1 MGKSMVPRLLMAAF
15 ACALA
20 ACGPR
25 GEAAKGQAP
34 QSLAE
39 ALSCENEQGFAQTI
53 CAHPQLSVLDGQI
66 REALI
71 AQAGSVSDAG
81 AQMLAESQR
90 RWLEA
95 QRVDCGVI
103 DPDAAF
109 DQEQTRCLESKFRAR
124 ILEAQGAVQQVA
136 GYTFQSV
143 EVVRAQEVSAEAAS
157 AAGFAAEDA
166 PHAIV
171 RDIRY
176 PRIDNMDTAQAA
188 RFNELVRQS
197 PQYALEDQTE
207 ESVSYQIVYAGPEII
222 SVKFETYENTLGA
235 AHPETG
241 ARAVTI
247 LMTGEGRA
255 ISAADVFQADSG
267 WEAFVT
273 RRAVA
278 SLSERFRDYEFAPPE
293 RDVRETVTKPH
304 LWLVTEQGLT
314 ILFPPYSFG
323 GPRVLGGAEVSIP
336 WSELRAYLNANA
348 PAPIGARA

>member
-1 MGKSMVPRLLMAAF
+1 MRTKLASRLLLAALM
-15 ACALA
+15 CAAA
-20 ACGPR
+20 ACGQSGSAP
-25 GEAAKGQAP
+25 KGQAP

-39 ALSCENEQGFAQTI
+39 ALSCDNEQGFAKAI
-53 CAHPQLSVLDGQI
+53 CAHPQLSALDAQV

-71 AQAGSVSDAG
+71 AQAGAVTDAG

-109 DQEQTRCLESKFRAR
+109 NAEQTVCLESKFRAR
-124 ILEAQGAVQQVA
+124 IAEAQGAVQQVA

-157 AAGFAAEDA
+157 AAGFGPDDA

-176 PRIDNMDTAQAA
+176 PRIDNLDTPQAA

-207 ESVSYQIVYAGPEII
+207 ESVNYQIVYAGPQII

-247 LMTGEGRA
+247 LMAGEGRPIA
-255 ISAADVFQADSG
+255 AADVFRANSG
-267 WEAFVT
+267 WETFIT
-273 RRAVA
+273 TRAVA
-278 SLSERFRDYEFAPPE
+278 SLTQSFRDYEFAPPE
-293 RDVRETVTKPH
+293 RDVRETATKPH
-304 LWLVTEQGLT
+304 LWLIRESGLT

-336 WSELRAYLNANA
+336 WNELRPYLNPSA